1 MIEMTMMNGIVFVL
15 SCCETMLNQFVMNIC
30 NYIREKTID
39 SVLIVID
46 DKQSINHRL
55 LENKI

>member
-30 NYIREKTID
+30 NYIREETID

-55 LENKI
+55 LEK